1 MPAIDTYMSPTAN
14 WGFPTSVRFGPGRI
28 RELAN
33 ACRAAGIHAPL
44 FVTDPGLAT
53 LPMVAD
59 ALGQLE
65 EDGLSTVLFHDIQG
79 NPVASNVEAGLTLF
93 RDGRHD
99 GVIAFGGGSA
109 LDAAKAIAFMSGQTR
124 PIWDFEDREDW
135 WTRADPNGIARV
147 IAVPTTAG
155 TGSEMG
161 RAAVI
166 TDEETHTKKVIF
178 HPKMLP
184 VEVIADPELT
194 TGLPAAITAA
204 TGMDALSH
212 SLEAYSSNFWH
223 PMAQGIALEGMR
235 LVKDW
240 LPDATQDGA
249 NVEARAYM
257 LAASSMGAV
266 AFQKGL
272 GAMHAMSHPCSSLKG
287 THHGLTN
294 AIVMPYVLLH
304 NLNEIDERL
313 AALARYLDIGES
325 ATHVIDWVLDLRER
339 LQIPNTLRDIGI
351 DDSLIDQMA
360 PMALEDPCTGG
371 NPRPMSTGAYAELY
385 RKAIEGDLS

>member
-1 MPAIDTYMSPTAN
+1 MIDIYQSLIAN
-14 WGFPTSVRFGPGRI
+14 WSYPTTVRFGPGRI
-28 RELAN
+28 AELAN
-33 ACRAAGIHAPL
+33 ACRGAGIRSPL
-44 FVTDPGLAT
+44 FVTDPGLSA
-53 LPMVAD
+53 LPIVSD
-59 ALGQLE
+59 ALSGLE
-65 EDGLSTVLFHDIQG
+65 EAGLSTVLFSDIQA
-79 NPVASNVEAGLTLF
+79 NPVASNVDTGVRLYREGH
-93 RDGRHD
+93 HD
-99 GVIAFGGGSA
+99 GVVAFGGGSA
-109 LDAAKAIAFMSGQTR
+109 LDTAKAIAFMSGQLR

-135 WTRADPNGIARV
+135 WTRADPTGIAPV

-166 TDEETHTKKVIF
+166 TNEETHTKKVIF

-184 VEVIADPELT
+184 VEVISDPELT
-194 TGLPAAITAA
+194 VGLPAPITAA

-212 SLEAYSSNFWH
+212 SLEAYSSSFWH
-223 PMAQGIALEGMR
+223 PMSQGIALEGMR

-240 LPDATQDGA
+240 LPEATNNGS
-249 NVEARAYM
+249 NVKARAYM

-294 AIVMPYVLLH
+294 AVVMPYVLIH
-304 NLNEIDERL
+304 NLDIIDEKL
-313 AALARYLDIGES
+313 AALARYLDIGTT
-325 ATHVIDWVLDLRER
+325 ATNFIDWVLNLREQ
-339 LQIPNTLRDIGI
+339 LQIPNTLNDLGVTT
-351 DDSLIDQMA
+351 DLIDQMA

-371 NPRPMSTGAYAELY
+371 NPRPMTRGAYAELY
-385 RKAIEGDLS
+385 EKAINGKLA

>member
-1 MPAIDTYMSPTAN
+1 MIDNYLSLTAN
-14 WGFPTSVRFGPGRI
+14 WSYPTTVRFGPGRI
-28 RELAN
+28 AELAN
-33 ACRAAGIHAPL
+33 ACRGAGMRAPL
-44 FVTDPGLAT
+44 FVTDPGLAS
-53 LPMVAD
+53 LPIVTN
-59 ALGQLE
+59 ALSGLE
-65 EDGLSTVLFHDIQG
+65 EAGLSTVLFSAIQA
-79 NPVASNVEAGLTLF
+79 NPVASNVDAGVKLY
-93 RDGRHD
+93 REGHHD

-109 LDAAKAIAFMSGQTR
+109 LDTAKAIAFMSGQSR

-135 WTRADPNGIARV
+135 WTRADPAGIAPV

-166 TDEETHTKKVIF
+166 TNEETHTKKVIF

-184 VEVIADPELT
+184 VEVISDPEMT
-194 TGLPAAITAA
+194 IGLPPAITAA

-212 SLEAYSSNFWH
+212 CLEAYSSSFWH
-223 PMAQGIALEGMR
+223 PLSQGIALEGMR

-240 LPDATQDGA
+240 LPEATNNGE

-294 AIVMPYVLLH
+294 AVVMPYVLIH
-304 NLNEIDERL
+304 NLSHIDGKL
-313 AALARYLDIGES
+313 AALARYLDIGS
-325 ATHVIDWVLDLRER
+325 TGKSFIDWVLSLREQ
-339 LQIPNTLRDIGI
+339 LQIPNTLEDLGVTA
-351 DDSLIDQMA
+351 DLIDEMA

-371 NPRPMSTGAYAELY
+371 NPAPMTKGAYAELY
-385 RKAIEGDLS
+385 EKAINGTLA